1 MTVEH
6 RDQCRSCAGYGW
18 KFVTLRRSPL
28 NAGSTGE
35 VAALRRA
42 RVACVACAGT
52 GCSGSS

>member
-35 VAALRRA
+35 SAALRRA
-42 RVACVACAGT
+42 RVACLACAGT